1 MASRM
6 RAQPTRPDTSS
17 RKYGITPRSQTGTI
31 GLQARPATWLPG
43 RDPIVTSDGNLAVR
57 GRVYTPYCSPAAS
70 WRRARVRAIRGSRW
84 QKGHPAV
91 SGDIG
96 FCEFYQANYAG
107 LVTLVTALLG
117 DRNEAQD
124 VAQEAFARAYTR
136 WPAVGRYELPQ
147 AWVRKVAVRIAIDST
162 RRIRR
167 VGRLSERLITQ
178 QRAIVQPPADAISPS
193 LGDALLR
200 LPVREREVLVLHYLA
215 DLPVDAIARE
225 RGLAAG
231 TVKARL
237 AAGRRRLERELDR
250 QAKAVPDAG

>member
-1 MASRM
+1 VHA
-6 RAQPTRPDTSS
+6 TR
-17 RKYGITPRSQTGTI
+17 R
-31 GLQARPATWLPG
+31 
-43 RDPIVTSDGNLAVR
+43 
-57 GRVYTPYCSPAAS
+57 
-70 WRRARVRAIRGSRW
+70 SRW
-84 QKGHPAV
+84 QKGQPAV
-91 SGDIG
+91 PGDIG

-124 VAQEAFARAYTR
+124 VAQEAFARAYIR
-136 WPAVGRYELPQ
+136 WPAVGRYEVPQ

-178 QRAIVQPPADAISPS
+178 QRAAAQTHAEGISTS

-200 LPVREREVLVLHYLA
+200 LPVREREMLVLHYLA
-215 DLPVDAIARE
+215 DMPVETIARE
-225 RGLAAG
+225 RGMAAG

-237 AAGRRRLERELDR
+237 SAGRRHLEQELER